1 MTTCLTTC
9 INCEIDK
16 FETGGLPFWVVVM
29 IANNHR
35 LQSDKSG
42 KAVEKFCSRN
52 KVFIVVTCLGRLLIR
67 AKREYHLLLR
77 YHAFV

>member
-9 INCEIDK
+9 VNCEIDK

-29 IANNHR
+29 FVNNHR

-42 KAVEKFCSRN
+42 KAVEKFRSRN
-52 KVFIVVTCLGRLLIR
+52 KVFIMVACLGRLSIR
-67 AKREYHLLLR
+67 AKRES
-77 YHAFV
+77 